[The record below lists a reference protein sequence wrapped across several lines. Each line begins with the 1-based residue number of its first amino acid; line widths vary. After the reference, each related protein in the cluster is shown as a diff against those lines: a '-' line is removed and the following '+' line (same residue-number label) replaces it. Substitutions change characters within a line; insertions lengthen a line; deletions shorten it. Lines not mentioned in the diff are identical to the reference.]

1 MKIIFSDFDG
11 TLTNNGKLGAV
22 FFELLSLI
30 EENKSE
36 LIVVSGRSL
45 SWGHFLLTHFPLRYA
60 LMEGGGVLVY
70 KTQDGLL
77 KEEYLVTESEKERL
91 TELTAKIK
99 KDLPKTVFSLDTQ
112 GRVTDRAVE
121 FFEMGKSDVENLEN
135 YLLKEDA
142 NFSRSNV
149 HINFWYGNHNKF
161 TSVEWFLKNH
171 KPHITLDE
179 TIFYGDSLNDEAM
192 FEKMPNSVGVSN
204 IISVLDE
211 LNHKP
216 KIILEGRD
224 NAGAFG
230 VIHHLKELFDQSE
243 DF

>member
-22 FFELLSLI
+22 FFDLLSLI
-30 EENKSE
+30 EKNKSE
-36 LIVVSGRSL
+36 LVIVSGRSL

-70 KTQDGLL
+70 KTHDGFL
-77 KEEYLVTESEKERL
+77 KEEYLVSQEEREKL
-91 TELTAKIK
+91 QALITQIK
-99 KDLPKTVFSLDTQ
+99 KDLPQTIFSLDSL
-112 GRVTDRAVE
+112 GRVTDCAVE
-121 FFEMGKSDVENLEN
+121 FLKMSKKDVENLEN
-135 YLLKEDA
+135 YLRQA
-142 NFSRSNV
+142 GAHFSRSNV

-161 TSVEWFLKNH
+161 TSAKWFLKKYKSH
-171 KPHITLDE
+171 LTLEE
-179 TIFYGDSLNDEAM
+179 TIFYGDSLNDETM
-192 FEKMPNSVGVSN
+192 FENMPNSVGVSN
-204 IISVLDE
+204 ILTVLDE
-211 LNHKP
+211 LKHKP

-230 VIHHLKELFDQSE
+230 VYHHLKDLFDQTE